1 MRKFRK
7 TSKNND
13 SIAYCK
19 ARREY
24 KKLLNKKKEQ
34 LNDAI
39 LNELIE
45 SVNDQKTFWNTM
57 HKVQSRKT
65 QPSIILDL
73 YLRKTQTQKKMIYSK
88 MIMRVF
94 FNRPISK
101 EEVLIAINKSKPRK
115 AAGSDGVIGE
125 MMMYAG
131 DCVVDFLVKLFN
143 TLFDEGLFPDN
154 WT

>member
-1 MRKFRK
+1 MRKCLRKFRK

-24 KKLLNKKKEQ
+24 KNLLYKKKKQ
-34 LNDAI
+34 FNGPI

-73 YLRKTQTQKKMIYSK
+73 YLRKTQTHKKMIYSK

-115 AAGSDGVIGE
+115 AAGPDGVIGE
-125 MMMYAG
+125 MM
-131 DCVVDFLVKLFN
+131 K
-143 TLFDEGLFPDN
+143 
-154 WT
+154 

>member
-1 MRKFRK
+1 M
-7 TSKNND
+7 KNND

-24 KKLLNKKKEQ
+24 KKLLNKKKKQ

-57 HKVQSRKT
+57 HKDQSRKT

-73 YLRKTQTQKKMIYSK
+73 YLRKTQTQKKIIYSK

-94 FNRPISK
+94 SIDPSLKKKR
-101 EEVLIAINKSKPRK
+101 
-115 AAGSDGVIGE
+115 
-125 MMMYAG
+125 
-131 DCVVDFLVKLFN
+131 
-143 TLFDEGLFPDN
+143 
-154 WT
+154 